1 MKQASS
7 FDLAP
12 LLPSPSLSSPPG
24 DAYLDLHVRHEH
36 GEAGQVRA
44 RAAGVRAVGGQE
56 ATVLRRPESRHG
68 ALGVAPER
76 AVGIEV
82 LLRVLEVREGGS
94 G

>member
-1 MKQASS
+1 M
-7 FDLAP
+7 
-12 LLPSPSLSSPPG
+12 
-24 DAYLDLHVRHEH
+24 RHEH

-56 ATVLRRPESRHG
+56 AAVLRGPEARHG

-82 LLRVLEVREGGS
+82 LLRVLEVKRGRVG
-94 G
+94 